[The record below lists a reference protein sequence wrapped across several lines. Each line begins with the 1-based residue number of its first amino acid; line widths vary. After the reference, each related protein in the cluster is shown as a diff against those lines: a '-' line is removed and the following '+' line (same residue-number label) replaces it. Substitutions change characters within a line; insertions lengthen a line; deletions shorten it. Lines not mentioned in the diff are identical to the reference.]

1 MFEVLNQE
9 NDHKVVS
16 YDKLQFIIGILAFA
30 IPLVMVF
37 GSKYLTECPETLDSI
52 SAYYH
57 TDMRN
62 WFVGILCCVAFF
74 LFAYN
79 GYELRDSIAGTV
91 AAVGALLVAFFPTG
105 VCDNI
110 FDNCQLNSFSLTQ
123 LDISKCADVCGA
135 EVYTN
140 STVHFTGAAIF
151 FATLIY
157 FSLVLF
163 VQSDTPKSEWD
174 KAKWRYYWT
183 HKICGTFMLVAVLM
197 IPLNAF
203 ILNDLFEGT
212 NYILDIEWLAL
223 WAFGISWFTK
233 ALYERR
239 RRIESQ
245 LLPES

>member
-1 MFEVLNQE
+1 MFKALNQE
-9 NDHKVVS
+9 NDQKVVS
-16 YDKLQFIIGILAFA
+16 YDKLQFLIGVLAFA

-37 GSKYLTECPETLDSI
+37 GSKYLTGCPEILDSI

-79 GYELRDSIAGTV
+79 GYERRDSIAGTV
-91 AAVGALLVAFFPTG
+91 AAIGALIVAFFPTSI
-105 VCDNI
+105 CDNL
-110 FDNCQLNSFSLTQ
+110 FDNCQLDTFSLTQ
-123 LDISKCADVCGA
+123 LDASKCANFCGS

-140 STVHFTGAAIF
+140 VAVHFSGAAIF

-163 VQSDTPKSEWD
+163 VQSDTDKSEWD
-174 KAKWRYYWT
+174 NTKWRHYWT
-183 HKICGTFMLVAVLM
+183 HKICGTVMLLAVLM

-203 ILNDLFEGT
+203 VFNDFLKGT
-212 NYILDIEWLAL
+212 NYILDIEWIAL
-223 WAFGISWFTK
+223 WAFGVSWFTK
-233 ALYERR
+233 ALREREK
-239 RRIESQ
+239 RIKDLVAKS
-245 LLPES
+245 